1 MADEPLKETA
11 PAPAENRRTT
21 AAPTPSSTASAS
33 AAKPAKPPPAVRKKA
48 AAKPRAKSTA
58 KRTGKPAARRSA
70 SRTRPGG
77 QASISPAAP
86 TNTTAAPSGLG
97 VTVAAL
103 LESNARPYVSAH
115 EQIASATQGTWI
127 APVAELNA
135 RVITQVAAA
144 QADLAR
150 RLLG

>member
-33 AAKPAKPPPAVRKKA
+33 AAKPAKSPPAVRKKA

-58 KRTGKPAARRSA
+58 KRTRKPAARRSA
-70 SRTRPGG
+70 ARTRPRD
-77 QASISPAAP
+77 APAAP
-86 TNTTAAPSGLG
+86 TNPAAARSGLG

-103 LESNARPYVSAH
+103 LESNARAYVSAH

-135 RVITQVAAA
+135 RVITQVAVA

>member
-11 PAPAENRRTT
+11 PAPAVNRRTT
-21 AAPTPSSTASAS
+21 AAPTPSSTASAT
-33 AAKPAKPPPAVRKKA
+33 ATKPAKSPPAVRKKA
-48 AAKPRAKSTA
+48 AAKSRAKSTA
-58 KRTGKPAARRSA
+58 KPA
-70 SRTRPGG
+70 
-77 QASISPAAP
+77 IKPAAP
-86 TNTTAAPSGLG
+86 TRTTTAPSGLG
-97 VTVAAL
+97 VTVAGL
-103 LESNARPYVSAH
+103 LESSARPYVSAH

-135 RVITQVAAA
+135 RVITQVAVA